1 MSAALMFQGTGS
13 DVGKSVLVAGLARA
27 YARRGLRVLPF
38 KPQNMS
44 NNAAVTT
51 DGGEIGRAQALQALA
66 CNVEP
71 RIDMNPVLLK
81 PQTDVG
87 AQVILH
93 GRAIGNASA
102 MDYHALKPKLLQA
115 VRDSFDR
122 LSVEADL
129 VLVEG
134 AGSPAETNL
143 RANDIANMGF
153 ATATGTPVILIGD
166 IDRGGVIA
174 SLVGTH
180 SVLSDE
186 DRAMIRGFLINKFRG
201 DVRLFDE
208 GLRDIERRTAWRGM
222 GVMPWLPATSRL
234 PAEDAVV
241 LERRGEARHGAFR
254 IAVPMLS
261 RISNFD
267 DFDPLRAMPDVEFTF
282 VPPGKPMP
290 RNTDLIILPGTKAT
304 VADMHF
310 IRTQGWDIDIK
321 AHWRQGGAVFGICG
335 GYQMLGARILDP
347 HGIEGEDRST
357 EGLGLLD
364 IETTLQPEKHLGLV
378 TGTDE
383 SGAAF
388 TGYEI
393 HNGRSEGPDTSRP
406 VFTLEGRPHGARS
419 ADGRVAGCYVHGLF
433 DKAGFRQSF
442 LRSMDLAVT
451 GSTDHLATVNAALDE
466 IAEAMEHHLD
476 LDTMLR
482 IAQGAP

>member
-27 YARRGLRVLPF
+27 YTRRGLRVLPF

-44 NNAAVTT
+44 NNAAVTA

-66 CNVEP
+66 CNAEP

-87 AQVILH
+87 AQVVLH

-115 VRDSFDR
+115 VRESFDR
-122 LSVEADL
+122 LSAEADL

-153 ATATGTPVILIGD
+153 ATATDTRVILIGD

-180 SVLSDE
+180 TVLSDE

-208 GLRDIERRTAWRGM
+208 GLRDIERRTGWPGM
-222 GVMPWLPATSRL
+222 GVMPWLAATSRL
-234 PAEDAVV
+234 PAEDAVT
-241 LERRGEARHGAFR
+241 LERQDETRRGVFH
-254 IAVPMLS
+254 IAVPKLS

-267 DFDPLRAMPDVEFTF
+267 DFDPLRAMPEIELTF
-282 VPPGKPMP
+282 VPPGKPVP
-290 RNTDLIILPGTKAT
+290 RNADLIILPGTKAT
-304 VADMHF
+304 ISDMHF
-310 IRTQGWDIDIK
+310 LRTQGWDIDIK
-321 AHWRQGGAVFGICG
+321 AHWRQGGGVFGICG
-335 GYQMLGARILDP
+335 GYQMLGTHIHDP
-347 HGIEGEDRST
+347 HGIEGEARST

-378 TGTDE
+378 TGTDAG
-383 SGAAF
+383 GASL

-393 HNGRSEGPDTSRP
+393 HNGRSEGADTSRP
-406 VFTLEGRPHGARS
+406 VFMLEGRPHGARS

-442 LRSMDLAVT
+442 LHSMELAAT
-451 GSTDHLATVNAALDE
+451 GSADHLENVSSALNE
-466 IAEAMEHHLD
+466 IADSMERHLD
-476 LDTMLR
+476 LDAMLR
-482 IAQGAP
+482 IARAAP